1 MDNFGQNAWIVEGDK
16 NFDVYLMGEK
26 FEIGSNPHNKAQK
39 LKEIK
44 DRFSKITWFSYRKNF
59 PKLNHKK
66 LPSAESFISDTGW
79 GCMIRA
85 CQMMFAEC
93 LKRCYTSQQLRKS
106 ENSGQNY
113 EELNYKKL
121 NTRVISWF
129 LDSELTSK
137 NAPYSIQTIS
147 KYIYSKF
154 KTLPGVWLKPS
165 MVLFA
170 LQRMH
175 KEFSKYTLP
184 DLDVEIFLEGTV
196 YFAQTIKKMTSVR
209 MNDEENSYYESGAES
224 DFEVIEEDDNNKFS
238 GQKPKK
244 RASKLSSEIKL
255 RKSSS
260 EGHPFETA
268 LIDDPKDFEKLF
280 NMKWKK
286 SLVIYL
292 LAKIGLDK
300 PNPEYMPFLQ
310 ELLSYPESIGMIGTA
325 LNWFGII
332 NIISQ
337 EEDPV

>member
-1 MDNFGQNAWIVEGDK
+1 MNIKFSLDNLGQNGWIVEGDK

-26 FEIGSNPHNKAQK
+26 FEIGSDPHDKAK
-39 LKEIK
+39 KYKEIK

-93 LKRCYTSQQLRKS
+93 LKRCYISQQLRKS
-106 ENSGQNY
+106 ENSDQHY

-121 NTRVISWF
+121 NTKVISWF

-154 KTLPGVWLKPS
+154 KTMPGVWLKPS

-175 KEFSKYTLP
+175 REFSKYTLP

-196 YFAQTIKKMTSVR
+196 YLAQTIKKMTSVKLG
-209 MNDEENSYYESGAES
+209 DEENSYYESGAES
-224 DFEVIEEDDNNKFS
+224 DFEVIEEDDNHKFPS
-238 GQKPKK
+238 KQSKK
-244 RASKLSSEIKL
+244 RNSKLCSEIKL

-310 ELLSYPESIGMIGTA
+310 ELLSYPESIGMIGI
-325 LNWFGII
+325 LKI
-332 NIISQ
+332 
-337 EEDPV
+337 